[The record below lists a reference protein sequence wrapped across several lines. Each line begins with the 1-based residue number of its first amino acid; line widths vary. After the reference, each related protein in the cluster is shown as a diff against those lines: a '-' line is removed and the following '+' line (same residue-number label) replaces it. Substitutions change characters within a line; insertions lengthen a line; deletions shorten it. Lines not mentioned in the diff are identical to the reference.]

1 MEKNINSRLYRILFA
16 EKSVTK
22 DNSFYRKYY
31 NYIWPCEKL
40 FKDFIKSKDSSVKL
54 DYAKKYLN
62 ILIFLTM
69 FSCLPLL

>member
-31 NYIWPCEKL
+31 HYIWPCEKL

-54 DYAKKYLN
+54 DYAKK
-62 ILIFLTM
+62 IFEYINL
-69 FSCLPLL
+69 FDDVLLPS